1 MRTFA
6 TEIFDIVKGRQVFE
20 KLLVNG
26 ICLIDEFEKE
36 IKQKKQYISELT
48 TIFAYMDLYA
58 NGSSLPNTKFREIKG
73 SNSAVK
79 RYEFKSKH
87 LRVYVFNIPGGKMV
101 VMGGYKNT
109 QAADIRTF
117 HSIVDE
123 YLSETK
129 NRKL

>member
-1 MRTFA
+1 MRKFA
-6 TEIFDIVKGRQVFE
+6 TEIFETVKGKQTFE
-20 KLLVNG
+20 KLVVDD

-36 IKQKKQYISELT
+36 IREKKQYISELT
-48 TIFAYMDLYA
+48 TIFSYMDLFA
-58 NGSSLPNTKFREIKG
+58 KGSSLPKNKFREIKG
-73 SNSAVK
+73 GKAIVK

-109 QAADIRTF
+109 QETDIRSF

-123 YLSETK
+123 YLSGNNK
-129 NRKL
+129 

>member
-1 MRTFA
+1 
-6 TEIFDIVKGRQVFE
+6 
-20 KLLVNG
+20 
-26 ICLIDEFEKE
+26 
-36 IKQKKQYISELT
+36 
-48 TIFAYMDLYA
+48 MDLYA

-129 NRKL
+129 HRKL